1 MRRVFVTWAVLGL
14 ASLVPVTLL
23 LEVSFPLLTAI
34 WVAVPL
40 VAAVRSRDPGVA
52 GFNPVSA
59 RLLAS
64 TTGVNLGLLL
74 LLMAAFEPWSGTY
87 RMLVN
92 EALSHSRPDTTFA
105 WLIRYPGPAGWLGM
119 TFYSGFVTLYAEELF
134 FRGWLLGIFRRRWG
148 RWPAITGQAALF
160 TVPNVI
166 AAFILPGLQGFL
178 YAAVYAWLAIGCVGG
193 WAADRTRSIWPSLIS
208 ATLCNLV
215 LTALVR

>member
-1 MRRVFVTWAVLGL
+1 MFVTWAVLGL

-23 LEVSFPLLTAI
+23 LGGSFPLFTAVWI
-34 WVAVPL
+34 AVPL
-40 VAAVRSRDPGVA
+40 AAVLRSGDPGVA
-52 GFNPVSA
+52 GLRTVSL

-74 LLMAAFEPWSGTY
+74 LLMAAFEPLSGTY

-92 EALSHSRPDTTFA
+92 EALYRSRPDTTFA
-105 WLIRYPGPAGWLGM
+105 WLIRCPGPAGWLGM

-160 TVPNVI
+160 TVPNLI
-166 AAFILPGLQGFL
+166 ASFILPGPQGFL

-208 ATLCNLV
+208 AALGNLI